1 MKVSELANELGKTS
15 KEVLDIVKQKDQ
27 SASLFAA
34 SSLSGDQEAMV
45 RAAVS
50 QKKEAP
56 KASENG
62 AKAEPAKKKLTAV
75 FRPQNAQQ
83 QIKRPVPKRLRK
95 RKLLSQQLPKQR
107 LLQQRDQRLSLR
119 REPGQERTA
128 AVIQEARCAAR
139 TVTDA
144 LEPAEAKEES
154 AIQETAVRAVL
165 EETEKEAVM
174 EEAAASETEKGTA
187 MEEAAVSETEKETV
201 TEETAVS
208 EETETAVR
216 AVLETVTEEAAV
228 LVRIRTEIP
237 EVRETVTA
245 AEETEETQD
254 VLLPLTARSRQSQA
268 VPVRPI
274 RTLIRMT
281 VSTRETGK
289 RTARRHQRQERELSL
304 CRSLRRKRPRWR
316 ILRRSLCLSA

>member
-1 MKVSELANELGKTS
+1 M
-15 KEVLDIVKQKDQ
+15 
-27 SASLFAA
+27 
-34 SSLSGDQEAMV
+34 
-45 RAAVS
+45 
-50 QKKEAP
+50 
-56 KASENG
+56 
-62 AKAEPAKKKLTAV
+62 
-75 FRPQNAQQ
+75 
-83 QIKRPVPKRLRK
+83 
-95 RKLLSQQLPKQR
+95 
-107 LLQQRDQRLSLR
+107 
-119 REPGQERTA
+119 
-128 AVIQEARCAAR
+128 IQEARCAAR
-139 TVTDA
+139 IVTDA

-165 EETEKEAVM
+165 EETEKEAVMEEAAASETEKETVTEETAASETEKEAVM

-289 RTARRHQRQERELSL
+289 RTARRHQKQERELSL